1 MVRAEPSWFMI
12 TVVVL
17 LTKAFLIF
25 DWLLT
30 LKIPHLW
37 FLVMLLPQQIFPVCG
52 MYFMSVLGGWKC
64 LVQWLVSLHRTT
76 QSMVLHLYRVLP
88 NRQLH
93 HPDMSPRFTPC
104 LASFKMECAY
114 WHILKWQLLIQH
126 NTRWRRWFTVMGG
139 CGYLLFWNSFA
150 VLFADSDGWFVC
162 I

>member
-64 LVQWLVSLHRTT
+64 LVQ
-76 QSMVLHLYRVLP
+76 
-88 NRQLH
+88 
-93 HPDMSPRFTPC
+93 
-104 LASFKMECAY
+104 
-114 WHILKWQLLIQH
+114 
-126 NTRWRRWFTVMGG
+126 
-139 CGYLLFWNSFA
+139 
-150 VLFADSDGWFVC
+150 
-162 I
+162 